1 MKLLVFR
8 LHLSVEELDNLLV
21 GEEGMV
27 GSLVFVVL
35 SPQLEHDIT
44 LGTFPA
50 SILVLQAK
58 MHRVL
63 VSQHV
68 PFLTEGFLT

>member
-1 MKLLVFR
+1 MKLLALR

-27 GSLVFVVL
+27 GSLVLVIL
-35 SPQLEHDIT
+35 SPELEHDIT

-50 SILVLQAK
+50 HILVLDSK
-58 MHRVL
+58 MYRVL
-63 VSQHV
+63 VSRHI
-68 PFLTEGFLT
+68 PFLSE